1 MPSANLFW
9 CSKQRGMARGARLW
23 HRLPVMLMVPM
34 GRAARSKQ
42 PTAAQGAKAVHNVSE
57 SFDKKEAG
65 GTIVLLAFFS

>member
-1 MPSANLFW
+1 
-9 CSKQRGMARGARLW
+9 
-23 HRLPVMLMVPM
+23 MLTVPM

>member
-1 MPSANLFW
+1 MLKAKGHGEGCQALAQAPSDAH
-9 CSKQRGMARGARLW
+9 GA
-23 HRLPVMLMVPM
+23 M

-42 PTAAQGAKAVHNVSE
+42 PAAAQGAKAVHNVSE